1 MSNEIK
7 IGVFY
12 STNKSAWKLL
22 PNISEFLTDTKL
34 VPNRGDR
41 ITVIDDDCQLMNN
54 TSPDFAN
61 CLTVNEKVFNYNEYD
76 VALVCDYEPF

>member
-22 PNISEFLTDTKL
+22 PNISEFLTNTKL
-34 VPNRGDR
+34 LPNRGDR
-41 ITVIDDDCQLMNN
+41 ITVVDDDYQVMDN
-54 TSPDFAN
+54 TRSDFSN
-61 CLTVNEKVFNYNEYD
+61 CITVNEKVFNYNEYD
-76 VALVCDYEPF
+76 VALVCSYEPF